1 MANVDNPTG
10 FAFTS
15 LNRPNPPETR
25 NYIKLVGVGT
35 AIFQQDVVFHAASSS
50 LTEGKAGITP
60 LGTPGVTVIMGVA
73 QNRGAAST
81 RTRHSVIVDPDAQY
95 IAQDDGDT
103 NGVGDTEANYNANTS
118 LGAGNATT
126 GFSGHEI
133 DEATLAVT
141 GTLDLQL
148 IGLAPDVSAI
158 GNAFGSSHVRMI
170 CKFHN
175 SRFQTGIVG
184 L

>member
-15 LNRPNPPETR
+15 LNNPNPPDTK
-25 NYIKLVGVGT
+25 NYVKLVGVGT
-35 AIFQQDVVFHAASSS
+35 AIYQQDVLFQAASSS
-50 LTEGKAGITP
+50 LSEGKGAVTP

-73 QNRGAAST
+73 QNRGAASLK
-81 RTRHSVIVDPDAQY
+81 TRHSVIVDTKAEY

-103 NGVGDTEANYNANTS
+103 NGVGATEANDNANVS
-118 LGAGNATT
+118 LGAGSDTT

-133 DEATLAVT
+133 DEASIAVT
-141 GTLDLQL
+141 GTLDLQFV
-148 IGLAPDVSAI
+148 GLAPDPSAV

-170 CKFHN
+170 CRFHN
-175 SRFQTGIVG
+175 SRFSEGSAG

>member
-15 LNRPNPPETR
+15 LNNPNPPDTKR
-25 NYIKLVGVGT
+25 YVKLVGVGT
-35 AIFQQDVVFHAASSS
+35 AIFQQDVVFQAASSS
-50 LTEGKAGITP
+50 LSEGKGAITP
-60 LGTPGVTVIMGVA
+60 LGTPGTTIIMGVA
-73 QNRGAAST
+73 QNRGAASSK
-81 RTRHSVIVDPDAQY
+81 TRHDVIVDPRAEF

-103 NGVGDTEANYNANTS
+103 NGVGATEANYNANTS

-133 DEATLAVT
+133 DEASLAVT
-141 GTLDLQL
+141 GALDLVL
-148 IGLAPDVSAI
+148 IGLAPDPSAV

-170 CKFHN
+170 CRFHN
-175 SRFQTGIVG
+175 ARLAYGSVG
-184 L
+184 F

>member
-1 MANVDNPTG
+1 MANADNPQG
-10 FAFTS
+10 FSFTS
-15 LNRPNPPETR
+15 VNRPEPPDAR

-60 LGTPGVTVIMGVA
+60 LGTPGSTVIMGVA
-73 QNRGAAST
+73 QNYGALST
-81 RTRHSVIVDPDAQY
+81 RTRHLVYIDPDAQY

-103 NGVGDTEANYNANTS
+103 NGIDDTQANYNANVS

-126 GFSGHEI
+126 KFSGHEI
-133 DEATLAVT
+133 DEGTLAVT

-148 IGLAPDVSAI
+148 IGLAPDVTAV

>member
-15 LNRPNPPETR
+15 LNNPNPPDTKR
-25 NYIKLVGVGT
+25 YIKLVGVAQ
-35 AIFQQDVVFHAASSS
+35 AIYQQDVVFQAASSTLS
-50 LTEGKAGITP
+50 EGKGAITP
-60 LGTPGVTVIMGVA
+60 IGTPGTTVIMGVA
-73 QNRGAAST
+73 QNRGVASLK
-81 RTRHSVIVDPDAQY
+81 TRHHVIVDPRAEF

-103 NGVGDTEANYNANTS
+103 DGVGATQANDNANVS
-118 LGAGNATT
+118 LGTGSDVT

-133 DEATLAVT
+133 DEASIAVT
-141 GTLDLQL
+141 ATLDLQL
-148 IGLAPDVSAI
+148 IALAPDISAV

-175 SRFQTGIVG
+175 ARFGGATAG

>member
-1 MANVDNPTG
+1 MANLDNPQG

-15 LNRPNPPETR
+15 LNNPNPPDTKQ
-25 NYIKLVGVGT
+25 YIKLVGVGT

-50 LTEGKAGITP
+50 LSEGKGAITP
-60 LGTPGVTVIMGVA
+60 LGTPGTTIIMGVA
-73 QNRGAAST
+73 QNRGAASLK
-81 RTRHSVIVDPDAQY
+81 TRHHVIVDPRAEF

-103 NGVGDTEANYNANTS
+103 NGVGVTEANYNANVS
-118 LGAGNATT
+118 LGAGSATT

-141 GTLDLQL
+141 ATLDLQL
-148 IGLAPDVSAI
+148 IGLAPDVSAV

-175 SRFQTGIVG
+175 ARFGGASVG